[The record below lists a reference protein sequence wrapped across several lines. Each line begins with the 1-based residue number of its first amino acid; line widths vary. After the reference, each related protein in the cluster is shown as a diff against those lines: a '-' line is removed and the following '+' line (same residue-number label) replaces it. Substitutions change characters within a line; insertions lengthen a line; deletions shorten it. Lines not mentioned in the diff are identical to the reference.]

1 MIELIKA
8 DKSTDNYTGAV
19 FDEFGLSVD
28 KHYDVLVVAPGWTPI
43 KIMNDYD
50 VEITCTAEH
59 SYISRYEVVG
69 GRLPVGL
76 DTNQLWSKQLDRYSI
91 VMCST

>member
-28 KHYDVLVVAPGWTPI
+28 KHYDVLVVAPGWTPA

-50 VEITCTAEH
+50 VEE
-59 SYISRYEVVG
+59 
-69 GRLPVGL
+69 
-76 DTNQLWSKQLDRYSI
+76 YS
-91 VMCST
+91 